1 MEISLDEQ
9 LNIIKKQLKNDGYD
23 NSSIN
28 SFLKSIKA
36 NYNKSKIFL
45 YKKYQFSGVNLIG
58 TVIGIDC
65 FNELMLDNSFDIND
79 TILICKMDN
88 SKDIGFKWAS
98 DIVKEI

>member
-28 SFLKSIKA
+28 SFIKNIKT

-45 YKKYQFSGVNLIG
+45 YKNINL
-58 TVIGIDC
+58 V
-65 FNELMLDNSFDIND
+65 
-79 TILICKMDN
+79 
-88 SKDIGFKWAS
+88 
-98 DIVKEI
+98 V